1 MTTIVQYI
9 PKWLRVRVRKPT
21 QPRSRP
27 VNKKDRQ
34 VLPTL
39 PNPKRSSTAFQ
50 DDERAAIFRILWR
63 L

>member
-1 MTTIVQYI
+1 MTTTEYV
-9 PKWLRVRVRKPT
+9 PKWLRGLLKRASPQQTVR
-21 QPRSRP
+21 RS
-27 VNKKDRQ
+27 KKDRQ

-50 DDERAAIFRILWR
+50 DDQSPAGYRIRWR

>member
-1 MTTIVQYI
+1 MTTIVQYL
-9 PKWLRVRVRKPT
+9 PWLRSRRQKAAPQKPK
-21 QPRSRP
+21 P

-39 PNPKRSSTAFQ
+39 PNLKQSSTAFQ
-50 DDERAAIFRILWR
+50 DDDSPAGYRILWR